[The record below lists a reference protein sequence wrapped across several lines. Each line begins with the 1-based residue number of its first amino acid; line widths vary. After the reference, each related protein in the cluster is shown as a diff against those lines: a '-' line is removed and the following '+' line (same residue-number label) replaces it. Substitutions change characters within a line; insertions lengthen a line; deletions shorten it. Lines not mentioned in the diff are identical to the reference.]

1 MAEFLT
7 NTADLTSVADAIRAK
22 GGTSGQ
28 LVYPA
33 GFVSAIQA
41 LQTGSVMQLIVR
53 TQAGASVTAVKDSS
67 TVSGTADTD
76 GACTLELSE
85 AGEWVVTAA
94 KNGDSRSET
103 ILIGTQEVELTII
116 NPTFAENTWEQI
128 VAACQAGKV
137 PDAWAVGDSKT
148 MLIGET
154 EYQVD
159 IIGKNHDDLADGS
172 GKAALT
178 LQLHDCYGTKYSMNE
193 TGTNTGGWKSSVMR
207 STSLPAILAL
217 VPEEMQSGIRE
228 VSKKTSTGGA
238 SATIE
243 TVSDKLFLLSEVEVC
258 GTEGDSA
265 AGEGTQYAYY
275 KDGPGNRKV
284 KLRSGSLSSWW
295 LRSPDSAATDAFCY
309 MSAGAYVSTAT
320 SSQTIGVAFA
330 FCL

>member
-7 NTADLTSVADAIRAK
+7 NTADLTSVADAIRTK

-41 LQTGSVMQLIVR
+41 IQTGAVMQLIVR
-53 TQAGASVTAVKDSS
+53 TQEGASVTAVKGSS
-67 TVSGTADTD
+67 AVSGTAGTD
-76 GACTLELSE
+76 GTCTLELSE
-85 AGEWVVTAA
+85 AGEWVVTVS

-103 ILIGTQEVELTII
+103 ILIGTQEVELQVLNT
-116 NPTFAENTWEQI
+116 TFADNTWEKI
-128 VAACQAGKV
+128 IEICQAGTV

-178 LQLHDCYGTKYSMNE
+178 LQLHDCYGTKYSMNKSNI
-193 TGTNTGGWKSSVMR
+193 NTGGWKSSVMR
-207 STSLPAILAL
+207 ATTLPAILAL
-217 VPEEMQSGIRE
+217 MPAEVQNGIRE
-228 VSKKTSTGGA
+228 VSKKTSAGRKST
-238 SATIE
+238 TIE
-243 TVSDKLFLLSEVEVC
+243 TVSDKLFLLSAVEAS
-258 GTEGDSA
+258 GTEDDSV

-275 KDGPGNRKV
+275 KEGPGNRKV
-284 KLRSGSLSSWW
+284 KLWSGSLSGWW
-295 LRSPDSAATDAFCY
+295 LRSPESTATDTFCY

-320 SSQTIGVAFA
+320 ASQTVGVAFA